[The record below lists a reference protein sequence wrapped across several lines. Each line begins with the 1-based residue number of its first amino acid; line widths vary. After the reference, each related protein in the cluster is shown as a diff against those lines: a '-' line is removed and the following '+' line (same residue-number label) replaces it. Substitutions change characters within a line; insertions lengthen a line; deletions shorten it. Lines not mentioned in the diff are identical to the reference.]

1 MSEFDFGYFQ
11 KNLIRKNLFKKRT
24 LLNKIK
30 AWDLGK
36 EYYDGNRP
44 NGYGGFN
51 YDGRWHKILP
61 GIIKK
66 YPFLMLLQHRKRF

>member
-1 MSEFDFGYFQ
+1 ME
-11 KNLIRKNLFKKRT
+11 NTILTLFKKRT

-51 YDGRWHKILP
+51 YDSRWLKILP

-66 YPFLMLLQHRKRF
+66 YRLSNKSKILD